1 MFGAVE
7 NAETV
12 ALAEKSPP
20 DFEAIILKLDKAIH
34 SEPIISN
41 TGSFRVDQ
49 LEDKETY
56 IWAWLK

>member
-34 SEPIISN
+34 SEPIIST
-41 TGSFRVDQ
+41 TGSVCI
-49 LEDKETY
+49 E
-56 IWAWLK
+56 